1 MDHEWWPRYF
11 PSCDSF
17 RLLGP
22 KFLSEMARAHL
33 RIVRLD
39 SWETLVNILHPFKEC
54 ILKNTCITCAT
65 FLRRGENY
73 EKIEIHLY
81 ILLRTCLLTIPLH
94 RFFSVIVPNLLSRL
108 PATKVKRNFNT
119 SHKKILL
126 QLRSKVLR
134 SSTKNSSKPNRMIM
148 IHVLSRIEK
157 LRRKKNTGHVTIS
170 RHILVISPRP
180 RRGEGQ
186 SGGQSS

>member
-54 ILKNTCITCAT
+54 ILKNTHITCAT
-65 FLRRGENY
+65 FLRRGEKKLKY
-73 EKIEIHLY
+73 ICTYFYVRAYSRSRCIVSFQSLY
-81 ILLRTCLLTIPLH
+81 QT
-94 RFFSVIVPNLLSRL
+94 LSRL

-119 SHKKILL
+119 PHKKILL
-126 QLRSKVLR
+126 QEIK
-134 SSTKNSSKPNRMIM
+134 SSS
-148 IHVLSRIEK
+148 
-157 LRRKKNTGHVTIS
+157 
-170 RHILVISPRP
+170 
-180 RRGEGQ
+180 RGEEFFKTE
-186 SGGQSS
+186 